1 MKSDLSQSPIW
12 RLLVSS
18 ALLVMAFGCEKVP
31 TFQELT
37 GQQQQNPTSTTTP
50 SVTPAVAPKD
60 THPNPGVPS
69 AKPVPI
75 DPAKFL
81 SELQSKR
88 SEQINDDDLKTL
100 ANLESGR
107 EQVTFLNITRGGIT
121 DEALQ
126 NLTKLP
132 ELTQLDLTS
141 TNIDGHGFAAL
152 RDCPKLRK
160 LKVSGVLRMSPQG
173 WEEISKLTQLEV
185 LDASN
190 NSSLSNVDVAK
201 FIALTN
207 LKELDLSST
216 PITDDAFRSLAE
228 MERLEILKIE
238 GNSQLKGNG
247 LQAYSRTKPTLRE
260 LHAMRTPLHAAGLKH
275 IKSISSLEFL
285 DISNTSLSDQ
295 PFADL
300 KGANNLVHLK
310 VGANQLTNAGMQTV
324 LTLSKLKI
332 LDLEAMQT
340 INDQGLGILSKKSGL
355 QTLNAKRVP
364 FTRKGIEQFQK
375 INKNCEVL
383 ISE

>member
-1 MKSDLSQSPIW
+1 MKSSLSQPSTR

-18 ALLVMAFGCEKVP
+18 ALLVMALGCEKVP

-37 GQQQQNPTSTTTP
+37 GPQQNPTSATTP
-50 SVTPAVAPKD
+50 NAAPATVPKDSQPVPVVVTP
-60 THPNPGVPS
+60 NP
-69 AKPVPI
+69 API
-75 DPAKFL
+75 DAAKFL
-81 SELQSKR
+81 ADLNSKR

-107 EQVTFLNITRGGIT
+107 EQVTFLNITRGGIS

-141 TNIDGHGFAAL
+141 TNIDGHGLAAL

-173 WEEISKLTQLEV
+173 WEEISKLTQLEI
-185 LDASN
+185 LDVSKTSN
-190 NSSLSNVDVAK
+190 ISNADVAK
-201 FIALTN
+201 FVALTN
-207 LKELDLSST
+207 LRELDLSST
-216 PITDDAFRSLAE
+216 PITDDVFKSLAE

-238 GNSQLKGNG
+238 GDGLIKGHG
-247 LQAYSRTKPTLRE
+247 LQAYTRTKPTLRE
-260 LHAMRTPLHAAGLKH
+260 LHASGTSFASGTLRHVKA
-275 IKSISSLEFL
+275 ISSLEFL
-285 DISNTSLSDQ
+285 DISGSNLTDQ
-295 PFADL
+295 PFVEL

-310 VGANQLTNAGMQTV
+310 IGANYLSNAAMQTV

-332 LDLEAMQT
+332 LDIEGMQT
-340 INDQGLGILSKKSGL
+340 VSDPGLGILSKKSGL
-355 QTLNAKRVP
+355 QTLNAKKTP
-364 FTRKGIEQFQK
+364 FTRQAIQQFQK
-375 INKNCEVL
+375 IHKNCELL

>member
-1 MKSDLSQSPIW
+1 MKSSLYQPLTG
-12 RLLVSS
+12 RLFISS
-18 ALLVMAFGCEKVP
+18 ALLVMALGCEKVP

-37 GQQQQNPTSTTTP
+37 GQQQNPTSTTTP
-50 SVTPAVAPKD
+50 NAAPAVAQKATQPTPVAEVPK
-60 THPNPGVPS
+60 P
-69 AKPVPI
+69 API
-75 DPAKFL
+75 DPVKFL
-81 SELQSKR
+81 ADLNTKH

-107 EQVTFLNITRGGIT
+107 EQVTFLNITRGAVS

-160 LKVSGVLRMSPQG
+160 LKVSSVLRMSQQG
-173 WEEISKLTQLEV
+173 WEELSKLTQLEI
-185 LDASN
+185 LDVSSTSN
-190 NSSLSNVDVAK
+190 ITNADVAK
-201 FIALTN
+201 FVALTN

-216 PITDDAFRSLAE
+216 PITDDVFKSLAE

-238 GNSQLKGNG
+238 GNTQLKGHG

-260 LHAMRTPLHAAGLKH
+260 LHATRTPLHAAGLKH
-275 IKSISSLEFL
+275 IKSIPSLELL
-285 DISNTSLSDQ
+285 DISNSSLTDQ

-300 KGANNLVHLK
+300 KGAAHLVHLK
-310 VGANQLTNAGMQTV
+310 IGGANQLSNAAMQTV
-324 LTLSKLKI
+324 LSMSKLQI
-332 LDLEAMQT
+332 LDLEAMQSVT
-340 INDQGLGILSKKSGL
+340 DPGLGILSKKSGL
-355 QTLNAKRVP
+355 QTLNAKRTP
-364 FTRKGIEQFQK
+364 FTRKAIDLFQK

-383 ISE
+383 VSE

>member
-1 MKSDLSQSPIW
+1 MKSGRSQTSMR
-12 RLLVSS
+12 RLLVTSV
-18 ALLVMAFGCEKVP
+18 LLVMTLGCEKVP

-37 GQQQQNPTSTTTP
+37 GQQQNPTPSTTP
-50 SVTPAVAPKD
+50 SAAQATAPIDSQQTPAV
-60 THPNPGVPS
+60 VPP
-69 AKPVPI
+69 KPVPV

-81 SELQSKR
+81 VDLNSKR

-107 EQVTFLNITRGGIT
+107 EQVTFLNMTRGGIT

-132 ELTQLDLTS
+132 ELTHLDLTS

-152 RDCPKLRK
+152 RDCSKLRK

-173 WEEISKLTQLEV
+173 WEEISKLTQLES
-185 LDASN
+185 LDVSATSN
-190 NSSLSNVDVAK
+190 ISNADVAK
-201 FIALTN
+201 FVALTN
-207 LKELDLSST
+207 LRELDLGST
-216 PITDDAFRSLAE
+216 PITDDVFKSLAE
-228 MERLEILKIE
+228 MERLEVLKIE
-238 GNSQLKGNG
+238 GDGLLKGHG
-247 LQAYSRTKPTLRE
+247 LQAYSRTKPALRE
-260 LHAMRTPLHAAGLKH
+260 LHAARTPLHAAGLKH

-285 DISNTSLSDQ
+285 DISNSSLTDQ

-300 KGANNLVHLK
+300 KGAANLVHLK
-310 VGANQLTNAGMQTV
+310 IGGNQLTNAGMPTV

-340 INDQGLGILSKKSGL
+340 VSDPGLGILSKKSSL
-355 QTLNAKRVP
+355 RTLNAKRTP
-364 FTRKGIEQFQK
+364 FSRKAIELFQK

-383 ISE
+383 VSE